1 MNEIFRHFLNEN
13 DSKLLNDLTSQLVG
27 FPVMPLYSRPQEA
40 ACQCGF
46 RKGKDGSFFLHLEV
60 PGLKAENLDVE
71 FRNGGIQVKGRT
83 PEDPEGFQYAVD
95 RFFPLPEEA
104 DATGVQAALNDG
116 VLTLRAPVK
125 PGVVA
130 HKIAIG

>member
-1 MNEIFRHFLNEN
+1 M
-13 DSKLLNDLTSQLVG
+13 
-27 FPVMPLYSRPQEA
+27 
-40 ACQCGF
+40 
-46 RKGKDGSFFLHLEV
+46 
-60 PGLKAENLDVE
+60 E